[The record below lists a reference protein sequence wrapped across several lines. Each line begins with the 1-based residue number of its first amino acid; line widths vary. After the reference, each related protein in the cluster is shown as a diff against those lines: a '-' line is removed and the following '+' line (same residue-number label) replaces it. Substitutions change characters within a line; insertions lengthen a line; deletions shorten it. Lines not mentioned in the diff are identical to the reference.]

1 MPENCLLN
9 KGIAMKKMIVFVMLI
24 MCSWGAVASASHV
37 LTRDT
42 SVAVMDFG
50 TRPGATPAE
59 INVNNAE
66 YISCEY
72 IISRLVERNCF
83 HVVDKEFVMDSL
95 KNEGIKT
102 TGIIDPDTAKKIG
115 QMLNVRYIIYGNV
128 NNVSVSETG
137 TQIAHVIGGGV
148 NVCTVKAN
156 IIARIMDVT
165 TGRIVTMAR
174 GEGKSKSSYVNVSAG
189 SGGAGVVAIG
199 TVKVTQD
206 SVHNAIQ
213 KAAFSTVDDFMFKLF
228 LEEKP
233 KIG

>member
-1 MPENCLLN
+1 
-9 KGIAMKKMIVFVMLI
+9 MKKIIAFVML
-24 MCSWGAVASASHV
+24 MLCSLGSVANASHI
-37 LTRDT
+37 LTKDT

-50 TRPGATPAE
+50 TRPGATMAE
-59 INVNNAE
+59 ININNAE

-72 IISRLVERNCF
+72 IISRFVERNCF
-83 HVVDKEFVMDSL
+83 HVVDKEFVMNSL
-95 KNEGIKT
+95 KQEGINT

-115 QMLNVRYIIYGNV
+115 QMLNVRYIVYGNV
-128 NNVSVSETG
+128 SNVNVSETG
-137 TQIAHVIGGGV
+137 TQIVHVIGGGV

-165 TGRIVTMAR
+165 TGRIVAMAR
-174 GEGKSKSSYVNVSAG
+174 GEGKSKSSYVNVAAG
-189 SGGAGVVAIG
+189 SDNAGVITIG

-233 KIG
+233 KIQ